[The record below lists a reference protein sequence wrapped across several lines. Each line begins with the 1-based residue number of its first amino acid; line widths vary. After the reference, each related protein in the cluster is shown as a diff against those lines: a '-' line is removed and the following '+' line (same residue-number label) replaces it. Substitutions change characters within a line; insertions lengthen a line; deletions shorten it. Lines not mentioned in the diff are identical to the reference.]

1 MASRIFSVVGSALK
15 SQDLTLGLEIPLGR
29 SDCSNCSPSI
39 SLGPVSIPLRTSTRL
54 GPISGVFTSDSLTGS
69 THLQPTTGDPDP

>member
-1 MASRIFSVVGSALK
+1 MASPIYSRVVSALRN
-15 SQDLTLGLEIPLGR
+15 QDLTLGLEIPLGR
-29 SDCSNCSPSI
+29 SDCSSCSPSI